1 MFELLT
7 KIIRWFRKK
16 AKCSNCKWFYNHQC
30 RVKVAAAEV
39 VGSKPIHF
47 SYKYI
52 EKPETNFCDRFEK

>member
-7 KIIRWFRKK
+7 KIIKWFRKN
-16 AKCSNCKWFYNHQC
+16 AKCSICKWFYNHQ
-30 RVKVAAAEV
+30 RRFKVADVEV
-39 VGSKPIHF
+39 VGYKPIHF